1 MNYTREELM
10 QSEAT
15 MNQMRNNIYH
25 LARFMA
31 NNGVSDIKERLR
43 RMGKNIARTY
53 INYWKPVQGVNI
65 SNLKDF
71 ITTIYQKVLD
81 SYVSIEINDNEK
93 SVIVRDSKCSLCKY
107 HYEDIEVAGCEII
120 LGMVSE
126 LITQINSGSNDSS
139 LVFVEPLEVK
149 ESRTYGNK
157 SCIQIYKYK
166 IGRVN

>member
-25 LARFMA
+25 LARFMD

-53 INYWKPVQGVNI
+53 FNYWKPTQVVNI

-81 SYVSIEINDNEK
+81 SYVSIEINDSEK
-93 SVIVRDSKCSLCKY
+93 LLIVRDSKCSLCKY

-120 LGMVSE
+120 IGMVSE
-126 LITQINSGSNDSS
+126 LIAQINSVSNNSTS
-139 LVFVEPLEVK
+139 VFIEPLEVK
-149 ESRTYGNK
+149 ESRAYGNK

-166 IGRVN
+166 IGSGN

>member
-25 LARFMA
+25 LARFMD

-43 RMGKNIARTY
+43 RMGRNIARTY
-53 INYWKPVQGVNI
+53 INYWKPVQMVNI

-93 SVIVRDSKCSLCKY
+93 LIIVRDSKCSLCKY
-107 HYEDIEVAGCEII
+107 HYEDIEIAGCEII
-120 LGMVSE
+120 MGMVSE
-126 LITQINSGSNDSS
+126 FLAQINSVSNNSS
-139 LVFVEPLEVK
+139 SVLVEPLEVK
-149 ESRTYGNK
+149 ESRAYGNK

-166 IGRVN
+166 IGRGN